1 MQPDLHD
8 TVRQFLECLI
18 WDQPMKVETALSD
31 VMTTEVASLPMA
43 LRQALG
49 DVAPS
54 AEWHQLEFLLED
66 VKAMAEQR
74 GILTDLEDADADNFD
89 MDEPEE
95 FLAGLQRRVLDYGYD
110 VWGWENGEEE
120 LCVLLA
126 RTDDRETLQR
136 LARVLG
142 LTEANDAALRCAAYL

>member
-1 MQPDLHD
+1 MQPDLQD
-8 TVRQFLECLI
+8 AVRQLLECLI
-18 WDQPMKVETALSD
+18 WDQPLRVESAMAD
-31 VMTTEVASLPMA
+31 VMTTESSSLPQA
-43 LRQALG
+43 LRHALG
-49 DVAPS
+49 DLAPS

-66 VKAMAEQR
+66 VKAMAQQR

-89 MDEPEE
+89 LDEPEE
-95 FLAGLQRRVLDYGYD
+95 FLARLQQRVLDYGYD
-110 VWGWENGEEE
+110 VWGWENGEET

-136 LARVLG
+136 LVRVLG